1 MRTTDHAMFVYFHF
15 ALPLIFSPMIHIMPM
30 IAMPPRPLLLTIIG
44 NESRLRILLALAK
57 HLDESLTV
65 YKISKFS
72 GLERKVIKAHLRKL
86 LDAELIQAK
95 SYGPIFLYSL
105 NRESTPVQRLME
117 LFKDSRLLGEALMP
131 VLCYGSRSQ
140 KRARLIG
147 SSTMPAAFPETSPFA

>member
-1 MRTTDHAMFVYFHF
+1 
-15 ALPLIFSPMIHIMPM
+15 
-30 IAMPPRPLLLTIIG
+30 MPPRPPLLTIIG

-95 SYGPIFLYSL
+95 SYGPVFLYSL
-105 NRESTPVQRLME
+105 NNESTPIQRLME
-117 LFKDSRLLGEALMP
+117 LFKDTRLLSEAPMP
-131 VLCYGSRSQ
+131 LLSYGSRPW
-140 KRARLIG
+140 KRPRLIG
-147 SSTMPAAFPETSPFA
+147 SSTMPVRFPETSPFA